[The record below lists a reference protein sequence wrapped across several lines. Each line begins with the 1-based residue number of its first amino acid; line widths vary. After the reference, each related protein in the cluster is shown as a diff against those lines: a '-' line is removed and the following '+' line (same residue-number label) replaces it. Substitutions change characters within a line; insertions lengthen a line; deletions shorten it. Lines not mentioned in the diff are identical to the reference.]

1 MPKILKKFPLPIS
14 GLILGLAVL
23 GNLLQTYGEV
33 IRTILGTIAGVMLI
47 IFMAKLVIYRQQT
60 KEDLNNPLLAS
71 VFPTFSMSV
80 MLLSTYLK
88 PQLPTLA
95 TAMWFGGLALHI
107 LLIIWFTMK
116 YVVKFKLEQFFPS
129 WFIIYVGIAVASI
142 TATAYNMAI
151 IGQIA
156 FWFGLTTYP
165 ILLLLTFLRIIKVKK
180 IPEQAMPTLAILAAP
195 ASLLLAGY
203 LRAFTEKNILLV
215 YLLIAL
221 SIVFYAAVIAML
233 PKLLRIKFYPSYSA
247 FTFPLIISGAAMKQ
261 ANVFLTDSNQ
271 VVPLLKYL
279 VYFQEIVAVI
289 ITLYVLVKYIL
300 FLTAPTPSPK

>member
-1 MPKILKKFPLPIS
+1 
-14 GLILGLAVL
+14 
-23 GNLLQTYGEV
+23 
-33 IRTILGTIAGVMLI
+33 
-47 IFMAKLVIYRQQT
+47 
-60 KEDLNNPLLAS
+60 
-71 VFPTFSMSV
+71 
-80 MLLSTYLK
+80 
-88 PQLPTLA
+88 
-95 TAMWFGGLALHI
+95 
-107 LLIIWFTMK
+107 
-116 YVVKFKLEQFFPS
+116 
-129 WFIIYVGIAVASI
+129 
-142 TATAYNMAI
+142 MAI

-289 ITLYVLVKYIL
+289 ITLYVLIKYIL